1 MAANLKLKWGN
12 LKGWDGFDDGTT
24 ARAALDKWADSGQ
37 GYSAMQRQTDE
48 QRELICAVIDTVD
61 GYILDDWNGL
71 VMTKDEAKTYVRG
84 YGK

>member
-12 LKGWDGFDDGTT
+12 LKGWDGFDDGTP

-61 GYILDDWNGL
+61 GCILDDWNGL
-71 VMTKDEAKTYVRG
+71 VMTKDDAKTYVRG